1 MYLENGA
8 HLNYAFHSTQDTDCK
23 VDPSTPQE
31 DQPPKYGGTPK
42 LYPGERLET
51 IEGHPCI
58 YKHIHPPPRDPEPT
72 LNLGGEPQQSLPLV
86 VLIPG
91 GAHNGR
97 IYYGGHEGHSA
108 CDYLAH
114 WLSQLGFPVLA
125 ISYPLE
131 SEPELMPPVSPAL
144 RIHTWGRQAASI
156 TRSVVDATLS
166 LRGREILL
174 VGWSMGGRIVAPYTE
189 AVMKYGLRVG
199 LFVSLAATPGVAG
212 LRPPPP
218 GITQTRHGY
227 ATCAGLFELFVRQIR
242 DIIPTEVFRAE
253 YYGHTPVSL
262 HGWRL
267 SHHAATG
274 RLVQDHWQ
282 SEADATPSTDDFS
295 LLPWMAAVVGT
306 ESLDARH
313 VLIDRTAWEYMNVQR
328 LTSIWEKR
336 HELLREW
343 RLKLETE
350 PSSYTNSAPG
360 SSSSQL
366 ENSVCH
372 NDSMSGKAGTLWDA
386 YSSFVLNMPG
396 ALTCTVS
403 GNHYFFL
410 GAKGAQKTAYSIAEL
425 WTKRCTLEVELW
437 NILSNGSF

>member
-8 HLNYAFHSTQDTDCK
+8 HLVYAFHSTHKTTHKDTVCE
-23 VDPSTPQE
+23 VDPATPQE
-31 DQPPKYGGTPK
+31 GQPSAYGATPK
-42 LYPGERLET
+42 LYPGERLEI
-51 IEGHPCI
+51 IEGHPCV
-58 YKHIHPPPRDPEPT
+58 YRYIHPPPRDPEPT
-72 LNLGGEPQQSLPLV
+72 PDQEREQQQSLPLV

-91 GAHNGR
+91 GAHNAR
-97 IYYGGHEGHSA
+97 VYYGGHEGHSA
-108 CDYLAH
+108 HDYLAH

-131 SEPELMPPVSPAL
+131 SEPELMPPVSPGL
-144 RIHTWGRQAASI
+144 RIHTWGRQAASV
-156 TRSVVDATLS
+156 TRSVVDATRS
-166 LRGREILL
+166 LAGREILL

-189 AVMKYGLRVG
+189 AAIKYGLRVG

-242 DIIPTEVFRAE
+242 QVIPTEVFRAE
-253 YYGHTPVSL
+253 YFGHTPVSL

-274 RLVQDHWQ
+274 RLAEDHWE
-282 SEADATPSTDDFS
+282 SETDATPSADDFS
-295 LLPWMAAVVGT
+295 LLPWMATVVGT
-306 ESLDARH
+306 ESLDSRH

-336 HELLREW
+336 HKLVRE
-343 RLKLETE
+343 RNIDLETE
-350 PSSYTNSAPG
+350 ASLSTTSTSD

-366 ENSVCH
+366 EDGATQS
-372 NDSMSGKAGTLWDA
+372 DSKWDA
-386 YSSFVLNMPG
+386 YSSFVLGNMPG

-410 GAKGAQKTAYSIAEL
+410 GAEGAQKTAYSIAEL
-425 WTKRCTLEVELW
+425 WKKRCTLELELW
-437 NILSNGSF
+437 NILAHESL